1 MLTTGKGARGSPA
14 LKVTSQYKGVSWNSA
29 CSKWVAV
36 LWDRELKRARHIGS
50 FESEEAAARAY
61 DREAIRMLGADAG
74 LNFRESES
82 LGWRVCVC
90 MRFAGHQRPLHPVQ
104 DIATHEVAFIVTAAQ
119 VLFVFLILHIQSCPS
134 SPAPITPV
142 RPGRVRAADRRG
154 AACA

>member
-90 MRFAGHQRPLHPVQ
+90 VCVCV
-104 DIATHEVAFIVTAAQ
+104 HEVCWPSAPTTPRSRHRYPCSSFYCHSSTGV
-119 VLFVFLILHIQSCPS
+119 VLIFDPTHSIMPFLPCPHHPCQAWTS
-134 SPAPITPV
+134 TC
-142 RPGRVRAADRRG
+142 G
-154 AACA
+154 